1 MTVRA
6 RGLHGVSL
14 PLVPGL
20 GMRPADAVAPP
31 PPPQPVVKR
40 PLRRGIKDALF
51 AALSAGWT
59 DNSALLDLAGGSK
72 AALSG
77 ALSAIRRRGLI
88 ETDVDYSHGRKRSKH
103 RLTAAG
109 LAAKG

>member
-1 MTVRA
+1 MIARA
-6 RGLHGVSL
+6 RGLHGITL

-20 GMRPADAVAPP
+20 GMMPAEAALKPSPP
-31 PPPQPVVKR
+31 PVVKR
-40 PLRRGIKDALF
+40 PLRRGITGALL

-77 ALSAIRRRGLI
+77 ALAKLRRRGLI
-88 ETDVDYSHGRKRSKH
+88 ETEVDYSHGRKRSKH